1 MERCDATQ
9 LSQRNGRVT
18 VAKSLKEQN
27 NIKIWMFIAVNI
39 LVFYSVLV
47 SGKIELTGLKE
58 ALINAATLVPA
69 AIAGALATAINAL
82 PSSQMKA
89 RLVYMRWTNPLP
101 GHRVFTRYAPQDP
114 RIDMDRLQQIVGTIP
129 TDEAEQNRV
138 WYRLYKP
145 VADQPLISAVHRDFL
160 LMRDFTALSAIL
172 ILVMA
177 PLAAYLIADKRVAA
191 SFGLLLVVEL
201 LFFGRAAA
209 NCGIR
214 MATNVLATV
223 AATSPK
229 APAKRK
235 AAARKPAKPADGA
248 A

>member
-1 MERCDATQ
+1 M
-9 LSQRNGRVT
+9 
-18 VAKSLKEQN
+18 AKSLKEQN
-27 NIKIWMFIAVNI
+27 NTKIWLFIAVNS

-47 SGKIELTGLKE
+47 SGKIEVTGIKE
-58 ALINAATLVPA
+58 ALVNAATLVPA

-82 PSSQMKA
+82 PSSPMKA

-114 RIDMDRLQQIVGTIP
+114 RIDMDRLKQVVGSIP
-129 TDEAEQNRV
+129 TDEGEQNRL

-172 ILVMA
+172 IFVVA

-191 SFGLLLVVEL
+191 SFILLLVAEL

-214 MATNVLATV
+214 MATNVLATI
-223 AATSPK
+223 AAASPK
-229 APAKRK
+229 APARRR
-235 AAARKPAKPADGA
+235 AAPRKPAKPADGA